1 MRSRMRLKRLLWSMG
16 KRLRIEFQA
25 AFLRDGQP
33 ENLLGMLS
41 ARFLFCGGRR
51 NRFLDFRL
59 PCCNKAA

>member
-1 MRSRMRLKRLLWSMG
+1 MRSQMRLKRLLWSMG

-33 ENLLGMLS
+33 ENLLWMLS

-51 NRFLDFRL
+51 KPIFGFQ
-59 PCCNKAA
+59 AAVLQ

>member
-1 MRSRMRLKRLLWSMG
+1 MRSQMRLK
-16 KRLRIEFQA
+16 LRIEFQA

-51 NRFLDFRL
+51 KPIFGFQ
-59 PCCNKAA
+59 AAVLQ

>member
-1 MRSRMRLKRLLWSMG
+1 MRSQMRLKRLLRSMG

-51 NRFLDFRL
+51 KPIFGFQ
-59 PCCNKAA
+59 AAVLQ

>member
-1 MRSRMRLKRLLWSMG
+1 MRSQMRLKRLLWSMG

-25 AFLRDGQP
+25 AFLWNGQP

-51 NRFLDFRL
+51 KPIFGFQ
-59 PCCNKAA
+59 AAVLQ